1 MRALSIFQH
10 NSDDDRRFYR
20 SGMFGAE
27 FPDLTFES
35 RFALNTA
42 LYENAFRE
50 NNETIFTHQE
60 GNDIARE
67 KLKAFYE
74 NLGLS
79 VLTTKYCLDKG
90 SYNFVFS
97 YNPTVFDVVETSQ
110 VYYTQNGQSTTDEER
125 AALTKPEKM
134 ERHFGTEFEK
144 SAQLV
149 RLRHKESGQLF
160 LIVNTHP
167 GLEMQHRLLAM
178 QKLCD
183 ALAHETGVVVMTGD
197 FNLFD
202 PRSSKPT
209 IYHDQVKI
217 LQDHGFYWASE
228 GQSHIGMKST
238 FVCKPGDIF
247 HLLSPEKVAIFQST
261 LASLTD
267 PEERRQFVMRTII
280 EEGLNL
286 IGTCLDATFTRG
298 LPQNATVRVNA
309 FTMFSRRVVNAD
321 TGVAETKRELINTS
335 DTQNPAEFHK
345 RYVQH
350 FINHR
355 ADAGVEP
362 PLPSDHFALATKI
375 NFTL

>member
-10 NSDDDRRFYR
+10 NSDDDRRYYR
-20 SGMFGAE
+20 GGQFGAE

-42 LYENAFRE
+42 LYENAYRE

-60 GNDIARE
+60 GNDIARD
-67 KLKAFYE
+67 KLNEFYTG
-74 NLGLS
+74 LGLS
-79 VLTTKYCLDKG
+79 VLTTKYCFHAG
-90 SYNFVFS
+90 SYNFVFA
-97 YNPTVFDVVETSQ
+97 YNSGVFEVVETSQ
-110 VYYTQNGQSTTDEER
+110 VYYTQSGQSTTDIDR

-160 LIVNTHP
+160 LVVNTHP
-167 GLEMQHRLLAM
+167 GLEMQNRLLAM
-178 QKLCD
+178 QKLCA
-183 ALAHETGVVVMTGD
+183 ALSQETGMVVLTGD
-197 FNLFD
+197 FNQFD
-202 PRSSKPT
+202 ARSPAPA
-209 IYHDQVKI
+209 IYYDQIRI
-217 LQDHGFYWASE
+217 LQDNGFHWASE
-228 GQSHIGMKST
+228 GLSRIGMRST
-238 FVCKPGDIF
+238 FVCKPGDFF
-247 HLLSPEKVAIFQST
+247 HLLSAEKVAVFKDKLT
-261 LASLTD
+261 SLTD
-267 PEERRQFVMRTII
+267 PNERRQFVMRTIQ

-286 IGTCLDATFTRG
+286 IGICLDATFTRG
-298 LPQNATVRVNA
+298 LPQNAMVSVNA

-321 TGVAETKRELINTS
+321 TGVAETIREVINTS
-335 DTQNPAEFHK
+335 SVENSQEFHN

-362 PLPSDHFALATKI
+362 PLPSDHFALATRI
-375 NFTL
+375 NFGA